1 MVVEDTKRVKDYL
14 NKSKLTTLDYV
25 INPFVGCPA
34 KCLYCYAAYM
44 VGFSKHSEAWGEFI
58 DIKQTRKRINI
69 FKIKNKKV
77 LISTVTDPY
86 NPYEKKHE
94 ITRKIMTQLVPSE
107 AFISVVTKYR
117 LVLRDVDLF
126 KKMKHVEIAL
136 SISTVDEN
144 MRKKLEPFVSSVE
157 ERLETLKIL
166 KENGIRTVVFIAPV
180 IPEITDFK
188 KIIELTKD
196 YTDEYWF
203 DMLTL
208 RTSFKTNIFKF
219 IEEEYPIFKSIYE
232 DIYNKKNSKYFE
244 ELSEEIDKYCKE
256 NSIVYKNFYAGT

>member
-107 AFISVVTKYR
+107 ASISVVTKYK

-208 RTSFKTNIFKF
+208 RTSFKTSIFKF

>member
-1 MVVEDTKRVKDYL
+1 MK
-14 NKSKLTTLDYV
+14 
-25 INPFVGCPA
+25 
-34 KCLYCYAAYM
+34 
-44 VGFSKHSEAWGEFI
+44 
-58 DIKQTRKRINI
+58 
-69 FKIKNKKV
+69 
-77 LISTVTDPY
+77 
-86 NPYEKKHE
+86 KKHE

-107 AFISVVTKYR
+107 AFISVVTKYK

-203 DMLTL
+203 DCLL
-208 RTSFKTNIFKF
+208 SGQVLKQISSSLFRKNIRYLNRFTK
-219 IEEEYPIFKSIYE
+219 ISTTKSIR
-232 DIYNKKNSKYFE
+232 NTLKNFQKK
-244 ELSEEIDKYCKE
+244 LI
-256 NSIVYKNFYAGT
+256 SIVKRTV

>member
-1 MVVEDTKRVKDYL
+1 
-14 NKSKLTTLDYV
+14 
-25 INPFVGCPA
+25 
-34 KCLYCYAAYM
+34 
-44 VGFSKHSEAWGEFI
+44 
-58 DIKQTRKRINI
+58 
-69 FKIKNKKV
+69 
-77 LISTVTDPY
+77 
-86 NPYEKKHE
+86 
-94 ITRKIMTQLVPSE
+94 
-107 AFISVVTKYR
+107 
-117 LVLRDVDLF
+117 
-126 KKMKHVEIAL
+126 
-136 SISTVDEN
+136 

-232 DIYNKKNSKYFE
+232 DIYNKKNLKYFE

>member
-34 KCLYCYAAYM
+34 KCLYCYASYM

-107 AFISVVTKYR
+107 AFISVVTKYK

-208 RTSFKTNIFKF
+208 RTSFKTSIFKF